1 MATGC
6 RVWYCC
12 YMSKNSA
19 RKIAN
24 GSWDD
29 GISWEFYLTNEL
41 PPRELC
47 TAVFCLA
54 IHNEEAIILT
64 KTKRGWELLGG
75 HLESDETLEQCLLRE
90 SHEEGGYT
98 PETYELFG
106 YRKVISTKPIPARDG
121 KMYPYP
127 VSYIPHFIAK
137 SRLPLDRTHGDEGEI
152 LDSGAFTFT
161 EIQRMDVSGIELIN
175 IAIANVQPRATSDTI
190 KT

>member
-1 MATGC
+1 MTKK
-6 RVWYCC
+6 
-12 YMSKNSA
+12 SP

-24 GSWDD
+24 GSWSSD
-29 GISWEFYLTNEL
+29 ISWEFYLTDEL

-54 IHNEEAIILT
+54 IHNDETIILT

-75 HLESDETLEQCLLRE
+75 HLEGDETLEQGLLRE

-106 YRKVISTKPIPARDG
+106 YRKIISTKPVPARSG
-121 KMYPYP
+121 RMYPHP

-137 SRLPLDRTHGDEGEI
+137 SSLPLDRAHGDEGEI
-152 LDSGAFTFT
+152 LDSGAFTFA
-161 EIQRMDVSGIELIN
+161 EIQRMGVSGIELIN
-175 IAIANVQPRATSDTI
+175 IAIANIQPRVTSDTI